1 MRRGFHPPSRGLSG
15 PTAATTPESAKR
27 STITASQSRGT
38 SQSASVLA
46 MISPGAASTPSFR
59 APPMPFR
66 FWTRTRSA
74 WRAAIARVPSVLA
87 PSTTTISNSER
98 GRVCRS
104 NCRRNRSI
112 PAASFQVG
120 TTTLTRGTAR
130 PSQPLAKRPAPPT
143 PKDAYPR
150 APWPAFRVSMAF
162 ADRLKSVP
170 LVLEVVP
177 PHRRASAKVLEGFAD
192 RVRNAVRVIP
202 TLDALNLPEVIDENH
217 VGRPFYR
224 NLDPRRCV
232 DMVNHDLPV
241 ETIVNKVVVHLE
253 TAAAVESWLRESLGE
268 GFRNVVLVGG
278 TSSRN
283 RYPGPSV
290 AESNALFR
298 AVAEG
303 QPAVTCGNITIPERP
318 GEVERLLQ
326 KTRAGCDFF
335 TSQVLF
341 EPEPVTSVLRA
352 YGERCAAEGLEPAT
366 VLLSFAPVADT
377 DDIEFLLWL
386 GARDRKSVV

>member
-1 MRRGFHPPSRGLSG
+1 
-15 PTAATTPESAKR
+15 
-27 STITASQSRGT
+27 
-38 SQSASVLA
+38 
-46 MISPGAASTPSFR
+46 
-59 APPMPFR
+59 
-66 FWTRTRSA
+66 
-74 WRAAIARVPSVLA
+74 
-87 PSTTTISNSER
+87 
-98 GRVCRS
+98 
-104 NCRRNRSI
+104 
-112 PAASFQVG
+112 
-120 TTTLTRGTAR
+120 
-130 PSQPLAKRPAPPT
+130 
-143 PKDAYPR
+143 
-150 APWPAFRVSMAF
+150 MAF

-386 GARDRKSVV
+386 GASVSEQTEEALLADEEHPGLASLGVARNTWASVRDAMAASRHPVPLGVNVEEISLHNFDLAVKMAAEFPLWRIAPATR